1 MYQRLSSRSFKST
14 VTHTLKHTL
23 ALVSVCIGLGV
34 GLGLPIEGLTA
45 AAQAAEPID
54 LEWRGATPQQR
65 LRVDQAV
72 NTYRLLDTSID
83 KTFQGKRPFTRYE
96 LADALGRLQNLI
108 HQRYQVPVTI
118 EPRMAAALQIYFQP
132 SGDIPT
138 RHWAAPM
145 ILQGLS
151 TGILQGEQSQYS
163 LRFNGLQTLSQA
175 ELEAACVRILDWLQ
189 IAPKPSLSTLG
200 IVPFGDSRA
209 RQTPASRYDLA
220 IALVNTFHYIEE
232 VAKTRSLLPKVVIPI
247 PLPKAQV
254 PTRTDGRRLPVN
266 YMPRDANRDMPRG
279 VLP

>member
-1 MYQRLSSRSFKST
+1 MYQRLSFRSFKRSLLLGSL
-14 VTHTLKHTL
+14 HIGLCAPL
-23 ALVSVCIGLGV
+23 LVSPWLF
-34 GLGLPIEGLTA
+34 TT

-72 NTYRLLDTSID
+72 NTYRLLDTYVD

-96 LADALGRLQNLI
+96 LADAIGRLQNLI
-108 HQRYQVPVTI
+108 HQRYKVPIAV

-138 RHWAAPM
+138 RHWATPM

-151 TGILQGEQSQYS
+151 TGVLQGEKRQRELS
-163 LRFNGLQTLSQA
+163 FNGLQTLSQA
-175 ELEAACVRILDWLQ
+175 ELEVACFRILDWLQ
-189 IAPKPSLSTLG
+189 IAPKEPLSRLS
-200 IVPFGDSRA
+200 IVPFGTGSNT

-220 IALVNTFHYIEE
+220 ISLVNTLHYIEE
-232 VAKTRSLLPKVVIPI
+232 TAKTRSLLPKVVIPI
-247 PLPKAQV
+247 PIPKAQV
-254 PTRTDGRRLPVN
+254 PTRIDGRRLPIH
-266 YMPRDANRDMPRG
+266 YSPRG